1 MAGVN
6 KVILIGNLGRDPE
19 IRTIESGAKV
29 ANFSLA
35 TTESYVKDGNRIE
48 QTEWHRVTVWR
59 GLADIAEKYLH
70 KGKQVFIEGR
80 ISTRKYTDKDGVEK
94 QITEILGLNMTL
106 LGSGKREDGGSIPP
120 PEEPPFTGSAGNDSG
135 ASDDLP
141 F

>member
-6 KVILIGNLGRDPE
+6 KVILVGNLGRDPE
-19 IRTIESGAKV
+19 VRTIESGAKV

-70 KGKQVFIEGR
+70 KGKQVYIEGR
-80 ISTRKYTDKDGVEK
+80 LTTRKYTDKDGVER
-94 QITEILGLNMTL
+94 QITEILGLSMTL
-106 LGSGKREDGGSIPP
+106 LGSAPRDGGGSIPP
-120 PEEPPFTGSAGNDSG
+120 PEEPPFTGSANSDSG